1 MELDPGVADDAADRL
16 GPLQLLQKLLQTS
29 SCRGD
34 RGPLKLPPHPEL
46 GSNTMLTYISPN
58 IGSQEL
64 SAGICNVF
72 RWWLPT
78 CVVCT
83 HHQRT
88 FIGFWWTCSQTDN
101 PLKYSWCH
109 SYANWLH
116 IPFNLHNVL
125 MKTQLHSRPTSLSI
139 HPRRQCIVFQTQFS
153 LNQNTTL

>member
-58 IGSQEL
+58 TGSQEL

-78 CVVCT
+78 CVPPTKEHSPVP
-83 HHQRT
+83 HT
-88 FIGFWWTCSQTDN
+88 FQQ
-101 PLKYSWCH
+101 H
-109 SYANWLH
+109 SSIYIDLDTQPRGMPPDLAN
-116 IPFNLHNVL
+116 
-125 MKTQLHSRPTSLSI
+125 
-139 HPRRQCIVFQTQFS
+139 
-153 LNQNTTL
+153 